1 MRFKNFLIIGVST
14 WMLFILSDTILGKSV
29 FFHCSNVF
37 TQECWFATSSLSWL
51 LTLVSVI
58 ATVIY
63 PFSWFFIIF
72 QAILIFIFNK
82 LLPRI
87 KNIFKDKE
95 VRVSALKFIF
105 SVALLLQWA
114 TLLFSF
120 RFVPFQDRTIDPI
133 AQGGFPLKVL
143 DYPDAYRYVNLDIS
157 LVNSTTLIRFGFN
170 YLIWL
175 VFSAVLYYFLP
186 KKFTTNKNFLSIL
199 MVTALF
205 FHFFSMGHLLLQ
217 FLD

>member
-1 MRFKNFLIIGVST
+1 MRFRNFLIIGVST
-14 WMLFILSDTILGKSV
+14 WVLFVLSDTVLGKSV

-37 TQECWFATSSLSWL
+37 TQECWRATSSLSWL
-51 LTLVSVI
+51 LTLVSIV

-63 PFSWFFIIF
+63 PFSWLLIIF

-87 KNIFKDKE
+87 KSDFKDKE
-95 VRVSALKFIF
+95 ARVSALKFIF
-105 SVALLLQWA
+105 SVALFLQWA

-120 RFVPFQDRTIDPI
+120 RFIPFQDRTTDPI
-133 AQGGFPLKVL
+133 AQGGFPLKVF
-143 DYPDAYRYVNLDIS
+143 DYPNAYWSVNPDVS
-157 LVNSTTLIRFGFN
+157 LVNSTTLIRFGLN

-175 VFSAVLYYFLP
+175 VFSVVLYYFLP